1 VQLLYKLASPATA
14 RNEVARVRA
23 AITALFAMD
32 GFVFA
37 SWAVRIPAV
46 KAAVGAS
53 PATLGI
59 ALLGVSAGAIV
70 TMALTGALCR
80 RLGSARVIVAAA
92 PWLSL
97 ALLLPALARSATALG
112 LGLVVFGIGY
122 GGLNVAMNTLAVDL
136 VAVVR
141 RPVMPSFHAAWSL
154 GGLAGAALGGVA
166 APALTPLAHFSLVC
180 AASLVLTAVC
190 GRIILSTPLPGSG
203 SGAGAEHASG
213 PGSSGGTAGTGP
225 EKADTGFRNGSEF
238 HPAAAAG
245 RTGAWRT
252 VLLLGVIALCSTYG
266 EGAVSDWGAL
276 HLREDLGVASGL
288 AAAGYA
294 AFALAEAC
302 GRLAGSALL
311 ARLGQTR
318 VLVGGGLVTCA
329 GMIAAALAP
338 VFPVALI
345 GFALAGLGVAN
356 AFPVAMTRVGILAG
370 PNGVAAASAL
380 GYAGF
385 LLGPPTIGFL
395 ATAVSLRV
403 ALTTV
408 SLLAIVA
415 VALART
421 RVLTENASIRRD
433 ILSGEVSAYGTVRED
448 ALWPTLSQ
456 TSPLSPGAW
465 RSLKPGGCT
474 ARRSAPLK

>member
-1 VQLLYKLASPATA
+1 VLAA
-14 RNEVARVRA
+14 RNAADRARVA
-23 AITALFAMD
+23 VTAFFAMD

-59 ALLGVSAGAIV
+59 ALLGVSAGAIA

-80 RLGSARVIVAAA
+80 RFGSARLVVVGAV
-92 PWLSL
+92 WLSL
-97 ALLLPALARSATALG
+97 ALLLPALARSAVALG
-112 LGLVVFGIGY
+112 LGLAVFGIGY
-122 GGLNVAMNTLAVDL
+122 GGLNVAMNSLAVDL
-136 VAVVR
+136 VAVLR

-154 GGLAGAALGGVA
+154 GGLAGAALGGLA

-180 AASLVLTAVC
+180 LLGLALTAVA
-190 GRIILSTPLPGSG
+190 GQVVLSTPLPVAHAEPAASPPPVTGG
-203 SGAGAEHASG
+203 DGGAAGAGGE
-213 PGSSGGTAGTGP
+213 GTANESAPG
-225 EKADTGFRNGSEF
+225 
-238 HPAAAAG
+238 AAG
-245 RTGAWRT
+245 RAGVWRT

-276 HLREDLGVASGL
+276 HLRTDLGAASGL

-302 GRLAGSALL
+302 GRLAGSTLL

-318 VLVGGGLVTCA
+318 VLVYGGLVTFV
-329 GMIAAALAP
+329 GMIAAALSP
-338 VFPVALI
+338 VLPLALV

-356 AFPVAMTRVGILAG
+356 AFPTAMARVGILAG
-370 PNGVAAASAL
+370 PHGVATASTL

-395 ATAVSLRV
+395 ATAMSLRV

-408 SLLAIVA
+408 SLLALLAIM
-415 VALART
+415 LARA
-421 RVLTENASIRRD
+421 ASPAQPGRD
-433 ILSGEVSAYGTVRED
+433 
-448 ALWPTLSQ
+448 
-456 TSPLSPGAW
+456 
-465 RSLKPGGCT
+465 
-474 ARRSAPLK
+474 

>member
-1 VQLLYKLASPATA
+1 MSVSPYPGFVQLLYKIPFSATA
-14 RNEVARVRA
+14 RNGTSRARA
-23 AITALFAMD
+23 AITAFFAMD

-59 ALLGVSAGAIV
+59 ALLGVSAGAIA

-80 RLGSARVIVAAA
+80 RFGSARVAVVSAA
-92 PWLSL
+92 WLSL
-97 ALLLPALARSATALG
+97 ALLLPALAHSAAALG
-112 LGLVVFGIGY
+112 LGLAVFGIGY
-122 GGLNVAMNTLAVDL
+122 GGLNVAMNSLAVDL
-136 VAVVR
+136 VAVLR
-141 RPVMPSFHAAWSL
+141 RPVMPSFHAAWSF
-154 GGLAGAALGGVA
+154 GGLAGAALGGLA

-180 AASLVLTAVC
+180 LLGLAVTAGCARTVLT
-190 GRIILSTPLPGSG
+190 TPLS
-203 SGAGAEHASG
+203 AS
-213 PGSSGGTAGTGP
+213 
-225 EKADTGFRNGSEF
+225 
-238 HPAAAAG
+238 AAAAAQG
-245 RTGAWRT
+245 EMPGTPNGGGFHPGTPASHSGLWRT

-276 HLREDLGVASGL
+276 HLREDLGVAPGL

-302 GRLAGSALL
+302 GRLAGSTLL

-318 VLVGGGLVTCA
+318 VLVFGGVATCA
-329 GMIAAALAP
+329 GMLAAALSP
-338 VFPVALI
+338 VLPLALA

-356 AFPVAMTRVGILAG
+356 AFPTAMARVGILAG
-370 PNGVAAASAL
+370 PNGVAAASTL

-395 ATAVSLRV
+395 ATAMSLRF

-408 SLLAIVA
+408 SLLALVA
-415 VALART
+415 IALARH
-421 RVLTENASIRRD
+421 A
-433 ILSGEVSAYGTVRED
+433 
-448 ALWPTLSQ
+448 
-456 TSPLSPGAW
+456 SPG
-465 RSLKPGGCT
+465 
-474 ARRSAPLK
+474 RRAG

>member
-1 VQLLYKLASPATA
+1 MSICLYPCFVQLLYKLPLPLAA
-14 RNEVARVRA
+14 RNETSRARA
-23 AITALFAMD
+23 AVTAFFTMD

-59 ALLGVSAGAIV
+59 ALLGVSAGAIA
-70 TMALTGALCR
+70 TMAMTGALCR
-80 RLGSARVIVAAA
+80 RFGSARLVVIGAV
-92 PWLSL
+92 WLSL
-97 ALLLPALARSATALG
+97 ALLLPALARSAVALG

-122 GGLNVAMNTLAVDL
+122 GGLNVAMNSLAVDL
-136 VAVVR
+136 VAVLR

-154 GGLAGAALGGVA
+154 GGLAGAALGGLA
-166 APALTPLAHFSLVC
+166 APVLTPLVDFSLVC
-180 AASLVLTAVC
+180 LLGLAVTAACGRVVLT
-190 GRIILSTPLPGSG
+190 TPLPVADSVPAENATPPGPGGSG
-203 SGAGAEHASG
+203 GAAGTAGAGAREQTPKESAPS
-213 PGSSGGTAGTGP
+213 PSRTAGL
-225 EKADTGFRNGSEF
+225 
-238 HPAAAAG
+238 
-245 RTGAWRT
+245 TGAWRT

-276 HLREDLGVASGL
+276 HLREDLGAASGL

-318 VLVGGGLVTCA
+318 VLVYGGLATFV
-329 GMIAAALAP
+329 GMIAAALSP
-338 VFPVALI
+338 VLPLALI

-356 AFPVAMTRVGILAG
+356 AFPTAMARVGILAG
-370 PNGVAAASAL
+370 PHGVATASTL

-385 LLGPPTIGFL
+385 LLGPPMIGFL
-395 ATAVSLRV
+395 AGAISLRV

-408 SLLAIVA
+408 SLLAVVAIV
-415 VALART
+415 LARA
-421 RVLTENASIRRD
+421 ASRAREPRD
-433 ILSGEVSAYGTVRED
+433 SA
-448 ALWPTLSQ
+448 
-456 TSPLSPGAW
+456 
-465 RSLKPGGCT
+465 
-474 ARRSAPLK
+474 

>member
-1 VQLLYKLASPATA
+1 MCAYPCFVQLLYKIPLPLTA
-14 RNEVARVRA
+14 RNEASRARVA
-23 AITALFAMD
+23 VTAFFAMD

-53 PATLGI
+53 PATLGV
-59 ALLGVSAGAIV
+59 ALLGVSAGAIA

-80 RLGSARVIVAAA
+80 KFGSARLVVAGAV
-92 PWLSL
+92 WLSL
-97 ALLLPALARSATALG
+97 ALLLPAIARSAVALG

-122 GGLNVAMNTLAVDL
+122 GGLNVAMNSLAVDL
-136 VAVVR
+136 VAVLR

-154 GGLAGAALGGVA
+154 GGLAGAALGGLA

-180 AASLVLTAVC
+180 ALGLAVTAAFGRIVLT
-190 GRIILSTPLPGSG
+190 TPLPVAHAPSPDNTGPDNTGPDHTGPANTSQAVTG
-203 SGAGAEHASG
+203 GPVAAGDGKTAATG
-213 PGSSGGTAGTGP
+213 PIPNEVGPRRSGTAL
-225 EKADTGFRNGSEF
+225 R
-238 HPAAAAG
+238 AG
-245 RTGAWRT
+245 VWRT

-276 HLREDLGVASGL
+276 HLRQDLGAASGL

-318 VLVGGGLVTCA
+318 VLVYGGLATFV
-329 GMIAAALAP
+329 GMIAAALSPALP
-338 VFPVALI
+338 LALI

-356 AFPVAMTRVGILAG
+356 AFPTAMARVGILAG
-370 PNGVAAASAL
+370 PHGVATASTL

-385 LLGPPTIGFL
+385 LLGPPAIGFL
-395 ATAVSLRV
+395 ASAISLRV

-408 SLLAIVA
+408 SLLAVVAIV
-415 VALART
+415 LARA
-421 RVLTENASIRRD
+421 ASRAQEPRAERD
-433 ILSGEVSAYGTVRED
+433 SRYAGLSR
-448 ALWPTLSQ
+448 
-456 TSPLSPGAW
+456 
-465 RSLKPGGCT
+465 
-474 ARRSAPLK
+474 

>member
-1 VQLLYKLASPATA
+1 MSISLYPCFVQLLYKIPLPLAA
-14 RNEVARVRA
+14 RNETTRARVA
-23 AITALFAMD
+23 VTAFFAMD

-53 PATLGI
+53 PATLGV
-59 ALLGVSAGAIV
+59 ALLGVSAGAIA

-80 RLGSARVIVAAA
+80 RFGSRRLVVAGAA
-92 PWLSL
+92 WLSL
-97 ALLLPALARSATALG
+97 ALLLPALARSALALA

-122 GGLNVAMNTLAVDL
+122 GGLNVAMNSLAVDL
-136 VAVVR
+136 VAVLR

-154 GGLAGAALGGVA
+154 GGLAGAALGGLA
-166 APALTPLAHFSLVC
+166 APVLTPLAHFSLVC
-180 AASLVLTAVC
+180 VFGLALTAVC
-190 GRIILSTPLPGSG
+190 GSIVLSTPLPVAQAENATPAPVARDSG
-203 SGAGAEHASG
+203 GAAG
-213 PGSSGGTAGTGP
+213 PGRTVAQEEVPNEGVPSLSRPAGHTGV
-225 EKADTGFRNGSEF
+225 
-238 HPAAAAG
+238 
-245 RTGAWRT
+245 WRT

-276 HLREDLGVASGL
+276 HLREDLGAASGL

-318 VLVGGGLVTCA
+318 VLVFGGMVTFV
-329 GMIAAALAP
+329 GMIAAALSP
-338 VFPVALI
+338 VLPLALL

-356 AFPVAMTRVGILAG
+356 AFPTAMARVGILAG
-370 PNGVAAASAL
+370 PHGVATASTL

-395 ATAVSLRV
+395 AGAISLRV

-408 SLLAIVA
+408 SLLAVVAIV
-415 VALART
+415 LART
-421 RVLTENASIRRD
+421 ASGGRTDARTRDGTTSRQRRRRRAEDRVATRL
-433 ILSGEVSAYGTVRED
+433 
-448 ALWPTLSQ
+448 
-456 TSPLSPGAW
+456 
-465 RSLKPGGCT
+465 
-474 ARRSAPLK
+474 

>member
-1 VQLLYKLASPATA
+1 VQLLYKLPLLLAA
-14 RNEVARVRA
+14 RNETSRARVA
-23 AITALFAMD
+23 VTAFFAMD

-46 KAAVGAS
+46 KATVGAS

-59 ALLGVSAGAIV
+59 ALLGVSGGAIA

-80 RLGSARVIVAAA
+80 RFGSARLVVVGAV
-92 PWLSL
+92 WLSL

-112 LGLVVFGIGY
+112 LGLAVFGIGY
-122 GGLNVAMNTLAVDL
+122 GGLNVAMNSLAVDL
-136 VAVVR
+136 VAALR

-154 GGLAGAALGGVA
+154 GGLAGAALGGLA
-166 APALTPLAHFSLVC
+166 TPALTPLAHFSIVC
-180 AASLVLTAVC
+180 LLGLAVTAAC
-190 GRIILSTPLPGSG
+190 GRIVLATSLP
-203 SGAGAEHASG
+203 AAHAQSRETAKRAAG
-213 PGSSGGTAGTGP
+213 PGGGGAAGTGEAGARTEIP
-225 EKADTGFRNGSEF
+225 NGGRLD
-238 HPAAAAG
+238 PAASARSSG
-245 RTGAWRT
+245 VWRT

-276 HLREDLGVASGL
+276 HLREDLGAAPGL

-318 VLVGGGLVTCA
+318 VLVYGGVATLA
-329 GMIAAALAP
+329 GMIAAALSP
-338 VFPVALI
+338 VLPLALA

-356 AFPVAMTRVGILAG
+356 AFPTAMARVGILAG
-370 PNGVAAASAL
+370 PHGVATASTL

-395 ATAVSLRV
+395 ASAVGLRT

-408 SLLAIVA
+408 SLLAVVA
-415 VALART
+415 IALART
-421 RVLTENASIRRD
+421 ASPRRQ
-433 ILSGEVSAYGTVRED
+433 EE
-448 ALWPTLSQ
+448 
-456 TSPLSPGAW
+456 
-465 RSLKPGGCT
+465 
-474 ARRSAPLK
+474 

>member
-1 VQLLYKLASPATA
+1 VQLLYKIPFPATA
-14 RNEVARVRA
+14 RNETSRARV
-23 AITALFAMD
+23 AITAFFTMD

-59 ALLGVSAGAIV
+59 ALLGVSAGAIA

-80 RLGSARVIVAAA
+80 RFGSARVIVIAAA
-92 PWLSL
+92 WLSL
-97 ALLLPALARSATALG
+97 AMLLPALARSAVALG
-112 LGLVVFGIGY
+112 LGLAVFGIGY
-122 GGLNVAMNTLAVDL
+122 GGLNVAMNSLAVDL
-136 VAVVR
+136 VAVLR

-154 GGLAGAALGGVA
+154 GGLAGAALGGLA
-166 APALTPLAHFSLVC
+166 APSLTPLAHFALVC
-180 AASLVLTAVC
+180 LLCLAVTAVC
-190 GRIILSTPLPGSG
+190 GRIILTTPLP
-203 SGAGAEHASG
+203 AAHAEPGGNG
-213 PGSSGGTAGTGP
+213 P
-225 EKADTGFRNGSEF
+225 
-238 HPAAAAG
+238 PAAGPAETAAEG
-245 RTGAWRT
+245 IAERIKDSRPNGGVLHRAAPAAHSRVWRT

-276 HLREDLGVASGL
+276 HLREDLGAAPGL

-318 VLVGGGLVTCA
+318 VLVFGGLVTGA
-329 GMIAAALAP
+329 GMIAAALSP
-338 VFPVALI
+338 VLPLALV

-356 AFPVAMTRVGILAG
+356 AFPTAMARVGILAG
-370 PNGVAAASAL
+370 PNGVATASTL

-395 ATAVSLRV
+395 ASAVSLRV

-421 RVLTENASIRRD
+421 ASP
-433 ILSGEVSAYGTVRED
+433 ARE
-448 ALWPTLSQ
+448 T
-456 TSPLSPGAW
+456 G
-465 RSLKPGGCT
+465 
-474 ARRSAPLK
+474 

>member
-1 VQLLYKLASPATA
+1 
-14 RNEVARVRA
+14 
-23 AITALFAMD
+23 MD

-59 ALLGVSAGAIV
+59 ALLGVSAGAIA
-70 TMALTGALCR
+70 TMALTGSLCR
-80 RLGSARVIVAAA
+80 RFGSARVAVVAAT
-92 PWLSL
+92 WLSL
-97 ALLLPALARSATALG
+97 ALLLPALARSAVALG
-112 LGLVVFGIGY
+112 LGLAVFGIGY
-122 GGLNVAMNTLAVDL
+122 GGLNVAMNSLAVDL
-136 VAVVR
+136 VAAMR

-154 GGLAGAALGGVA
+154 GGLAGAALGGLA

-180 AASLVLTAVC
+180 LLGLAVTAGC
-190 GRIILSTPLPGSG
+190 GRIILITPLPAIQPESSG
-203 SGAGAEHASG
+203 NVQRTAV
-213 PGSSGGTAGTGP
+213 PGGSGGTAGTGAEGIKDDIP
-225 EKADTGFRNGSEF
+225 NASVL
-238 HPAAAAG
+238 HSAAPATHA
-245 RTGAWRT
+245 RVWRT

-276 HLREDLGVASGL
+276 HLREDLGAAPAL

-302 GRLAGSALL
+302 GRLAGSTLL

-318 VLVGGGLVTCA
+318 VLVYGGLVTCA

-338 VFPVALI
+338 ALPLALA

-356 AFPVAMTRVGILAG
+356 AFPTAMARVGILAG
-370 PNGVAAASAL
+370 PNGVATASTL

-385 LLGPPTIGFL
+385 LLGPPAIGFL
-395 ATAVSLRV
+395 ASAVSLRA

-415 VALART
+415 VTLART
-421 RVLTENASIRRD
+421 ASPARETNYDAGPRRGRSPVLRT
-433 ILSGEVSAYGTVRED
+433 
-448 ALWPTLSQ
+448 
-456 TSPLSPGAW
+456 PGDD
-465 RSLKPGGCT
+465 
-474 ARRSAPLK
+474 